1 MDIMCGVWVG
11 CVMEGGNSD
20 FMDQI
25 MCSFLG
31 VWGGDGP
38 VSANLQSDNNL
49 TNL

>member
-1 MDIMCGVWVG
+1 
-11 CVMEGGNSD
+11 MEGGNAN

-25 MCSFLG
+25 ICSFLC